1 MITTRRSLL
10 RWAGAATVAAVAER
24 LPLQAEAPND
34 IRITEVRPLIVKG
47 RTLFVIVKASNG
59 MFGLGEC
66 SPMNMTVLAS
76 NIQTLLKPRLI
87 GKDPFQVDPLYDE
100 MLYPNFK
107 LGPMGAI
114 SEAIAGVDIALWDLK
129 GKILG
134 VPVYKLLGGK
144 YRDRQPVYFSYG
156 RGGAKTDTPES
167 VSKLMAQAVE
177 RGFTA
182 VKIRMDFG
190 SQVLDA
196 PDDPAESFISAIRR
210 AVGDKVDV
218 AFDANNGYSPK
229 RAIMIGRKFYEKYNI
244 AWFEEPTPQYDYAAM
259 KEVATALDVPISA
272 GEHEYTLWQFKD
284 LITQSEISIVQP
296 DVSKCGGL
304 TQAKKIATLALAYN
318 KHVVVHNT
326 TPTVATAAVIH
337 FAASCS
343 NAARRQEFPGER
355 ADLAPL
361 FENKLEF
368 ERGFMKVPE
377 LPGLGLIARENE
389 LAKFQ

>member
-1 MITTRRSLL
+1 MTVTRRSLFC
-10 RWAGAATVAAVAER
+10 WAGSAAAAAA
-24 LPLQAEAPND
+24 LKSPLLADAPAD
-34 IRITEVRPLIVKG
+34 IRITDVRPLNING
-47 RTLFVIVKASNG
+47 RTLFVMVRGSNG

-66 SPMNMTVLAS
+66 SPMNMAVLTS
-76 NIQTLLKPRLI
+76 SIQTLLKPRLA
-87 GKDPFQVDPLYDE
+87 GKDPFQVEPVYDE

-107 LGPMGAI
+107 LGPMGAL

-134 VPVYKLLGGK
+134 VPVYKLLGGR
-144 YRDRQPVYFSYG
+144 YRERQPVYFSYG

-167 VSKLMAQAVE
+167 VSKVMAQAAE
-177 RGFTA
+177 RGFTG

-190 SQVLDA
+190 SAVLDA
-196 PDDPAESFISAIRR
+196 ADDPAESFISAIRR
-210 AVGDKVDV
+210 AVGDRVDV

-229 RAIMIGRKFYEKYNI
+229 RAIAIGRKFYEKYNI

-259 KEVATALDVPISA
+259 KEVASALDVPISA

-284 LITQSEISIVQP
+284 LITQSGISIVQP
-296 DVSKCGGL
+296 DVTKCGGL

-337 FAASCS
+337 FASSCS

-355 ADLAPL
+355 PELERF

-368 ERGFMKVPE
+368 ERGYIKVPE
-377 LPGLGLIARENE
+377 LPGLGLVARESE
-389 LAKFQ
+389 LAKL